1 MVPTRLREYGQHG
14 QHGALEALGADYP
27 HALYEVIGSLG
38 FPTFVRMLLHDMY
51 AIFLRTRLV
60 LGFSEASILI

>member
-27 HALYEVIGSLG
+27 HALYEVIGRVSR
-38 FPTFVRMLLHDMY
+38 FPYLCAHAFT
-51 AIFLRTRLV
+51 
-60 LGFSEASILI
+60 